1 MSNVWSVSAHCILG
15 CSVLSVV
22 WVVVYRLQNIWSTY
36 PVYYFFYFCL
46 CYEAVVINILISSM
60 PYSVFISSILHLNS
74 ILYRNVKTQVRKKIN
89 NHTRHHFLFICH
101 SRNRRSGHS
110 TLLQY
115 SDHSV
120 VCGGVNGWNGCV
132 RATLRQAVHRLVPA
146 DEQSPLV
153 MLTLASSTQIKCLIF
168 IAGCKAIDLSL
179 LINLFN

>member
-115 SDHSV
+115 SDHSRGLWR
-120 VCGGVNGWNGCV
+120 CERMEWMCESDAQTGSSSPRSSRW
-132 RATLRQAVHRLVPA
+132 AV
-146 DEQSPLV
+146 
-153 MLTLASSTQIKCLIF
+153 SSGN
-168 IAGCKAIDLSL
+168 AYPCK
-179 LINLFN
+179 FNPN